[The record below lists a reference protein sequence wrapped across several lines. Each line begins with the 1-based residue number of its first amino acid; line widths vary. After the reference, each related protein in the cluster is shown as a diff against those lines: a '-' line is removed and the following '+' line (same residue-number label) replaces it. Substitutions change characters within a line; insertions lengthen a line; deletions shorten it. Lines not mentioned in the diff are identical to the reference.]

1 MADAPPN
8 LGQTE
13 PVEVPEPKA
22 TTSELPAQPEQE
34 KPVHRGLPRL
44 WNRLRDRK
52 KWPRS
57 WWYPVPE
64 YQVFSSV
71 EAWQRQHDDV
81 SKTIRTVITTLLV
94 LSAYC
99 IATLVNNPDIKL
111 LDPEV
116 LVNLP
121 LANSPLAFGTFLTV
135 GPLAIIAVALYLH
148 RFIGYWGTLQAPA
161 STDPDSARKLPYM
174 FNLDDPLARL
184 YTGFVFYWLVP
195 LLLALFA
202 LKSSPRRE
210 GDAVALLAFAVAFGS
225 LWLSVRRSSEKRP
238 WLILRLTRTFVVLV
252 VAVGF
257 ALALLVGESLFSRG
271 LDLSGEDLKGRDLG
285 AVVLEEANRMNGLRW
300 ADLRGANITGSDLSG
315 VNLSGAN
322 LTSANLSK
330 AILGGANLSEANLF
344 KANLSE
350 ADLPYAKVG
359 GANLL
364 AAHLFAA
371 DLTEADLG
379 GANLS
384 GAYLGGADL
393 YGVDLLGAKN
403 LTCEQLAEAGNWEKA
418 YRDPELACGAP
429 IPEPR
434 DEREE
439 K

>member
-94 LSAYC
+94 LSAYW

-135 GPLAIIAVALYLH
+135 GPPGNH
-148 RFIGYWGTLQAPA
+148 RRCVVSA
-161 STDPDSARKLPYM
+161 SIHR
-174 FNLDDPLARL
+174 
-184 YTGFVFYWLVP
+184 
-195 LLLALFA
+195 
-202 LKSSPRRE
+202 
-210 GDAVALLAFAVAFGS
+210 
-225 LWLSVRRSSEKRP
+225 
-238 WLILRLTRTFVVLV
+238 
-252 VAVGF
+252 
-257 ALALLVGESLFSRG
+257 
-271 LDLSGEDLKGRDLG
+271 
-285 AVVLEEANRMNGLRW
+285 
-300 ADLRGANITGSDLSG
+300 
-315 VNLSGAN
+315 
-322 LTSANLSK
+322 
-330 AILGGANLSEANLF
+330 
-344 KANLSE
+344 
-350 ADLPYAKVG
+350 
-359 GANLL
+359 
-364 AAHLFAA
+364 
-371 DLTEADLG
+371 
-379 GANLS
+379 
-384 GAYLGGADL
+384 
-393 YGVDLLGAKN
+393 LLGNIAGTRIN
-403 LTCEQLAEAGNWEKA
+403 RPRFSQEAS
-418 YRDPELACGAP
+418 LHV
-429 IPEPR
+429 
-434 DEREE
+434 
-439 K
+439 